1 MAKTIYPRD
10 ERKAQFITTGI
21 KLAKKAGL
29 ANVSVSAV
37 AKEHKVT
44 APLIFHVFGTRAA
57 FHSAVKAAAKKQGV
71 TLDTAA
77 KPAPKRKRSIAE
89 VKAIKNKVAA
99 KPKAIVAAK
108 PKAKAKP
115 APVPK
120 AKPKAKAKPKPKATK
135 NAGEVR
141 GAPKPRVGKT
151 AGEAIPKSTAFA
163 PLPVPSVPVV

>member
-89 VKAIKNKVAA
+89 VKAIKNKVATKPKAKSAPVPKVKA
-99 KPKAIVAAK
+99 KPKATAAK
-108 PKAKAKP
+108 PKAKA
-115 APVPK
+115 
-120 AKPKAKAKPKPKATK
+120 KPKATK

>member
-89 VKAIKNKVAA
+89 VKAIKNKVATKPKAKSAPVPKVKA
-99 KPKAIVAAK
+99 KPKAAAAK
-108 PKAKAKP
+108 PKAAAAKS
-115 APVPK
+115 
-120 AKPKAKAKPKPKATK
+120 KPKPRG
-135 NAGEVR
+135 GESF
-141 GAPKPRVGKT
+141 PT
-151 AGEAIPKSTAFA
+151 
-163 PLPVPSVPVV
+163 LPVPSVPVV

>member
-10 ERKAQFITTGI
+10 ERKAQFIATGI
-21 KLAKKAGL
+21 KLAKKLGIDG
-29 ANVSVSAV
+29 VSISAV

-44 APLIFHVFGTRAA
+44 PPLIFHIFGTRVA
-57 FHSAVKAAAKKQGV
+57 FHSAVKTAAKKQGV
-71 TLDTAA
+71 ALDTAA
-77 KPAPKRKRSIAE
+77 KPAPKRKRSVAE

-120 AKPKAKAKPKPKATK
+120 AKPKAKPKPKATK

-151 AGEAIPKSTAFA
+151 ASEAIPKSTAFA